1 LGACTSDAPF
11 SADPP
16 DGWVAEGSKW
26 WTPDTD
32 TAAAFRDLGSLSSMG
47 VEGAEFIYSTGGSM
61 SRESFQHQLQRAVKE
76 SLIEIIR
83 NEPEVVDSL
92 LELVVIP
99 KVRATAGADVPEL
112 VNRYKLEGYRSIS
125 RHFREP
131 RQTVKVG
138 AEIPLVFPD
147 SLREAGVTGAVGM
160 QLYLDNEGVP
170 RAIWLI
176 DSVHPV
182 LDALS
187 MQATA
192 QARWQPAYL
201 LKGGKSDAIP
211 SWVRYRIRFDV

>member
-1 LGACTSDAPF
+1 LSACKSDAPF

-16 DGWVAEGSKW
+16 DGWVTEGSKW
-26 WTPDTD
+26 WTAGTD
-32 TAAAFRDLGSLSSMG
+32 TALAFRDLTSLSSMD
-47 VEGAEFIYSTGGSM
+47 VEGAEVIYSTGG
-61 SRESFQHQLQRAVKE
+61 SRESFQHQIERAVKE

-99 KVRATAGADVPEL
+99 KVRATSGADATDL
-112 VNRYKLEGYRSIS
+112 VQRYKLEGYRSIS

-131 RQTVKVG
+131 RQTVQVG
-138 AEIPLVFPD
+138 SDIPLVFPD
-147 SLREAGVTGAVGM
+147 SLREAGVAGAVGM
-160 QLYLDNEGVP
+160 QLYLDVEGVP
-170 RAIWLI
+170 TAIWLI
-176 DSVHPV
+176 NSVHPV
-182 LDALS
+182 LDAMS

-201 LKGGKSDAIP
+201 LRGGKSDPIP